1 MVYCVRVCVCA
12 HACLCVCVHACV
24 HACVCVCVCSCVHVL
39 VCTCVC
45 VRACVHACVLVIL
58 MYLQPVGVIVISIN
72 TNKPIFLFQVW
83 YLEKIKTL

>member
-1 MVYCVRVCVCA
+1 MRACTCA
-12 HACLCVCVHACV
+12 CMR
-24 HACVCVCVCSCVHVL
+24 ACVCVCVCSCVHVL

-45 VRACVHACVLVIL
+45 VWVRACVRACVLVIL